1 MADQPAR
8 DGGDAPLAKVL
19 RFGHRADAAHQRSSS
34 RRIVIIIIII
44 AGVDRVHPG
53 AEPSDQIEREP
64 QKLGRL
70 R

>member
-34 RRIVIIIIII
+34 RHIIIVII
-44 AGVDRVHPG
+44 AGMDRVHPR